1 MSKYHLKHQGPEID
15 ALLDKAGSA
24 LQEHQDISH
33 LAPLADLQDG
43 LADKVDKVEGKSLST
58 EDFTTAL
65 KHKLEG
71 LQNYD
76 DSAINDTISRIENA
90 LNTIV
95 RGDAS
100 NAIESFN
107 EIIAF
112 LDGIKDS
119 EDLDSIIAS
128 IEQQIAIKQD
138 ILVSGRTIKTING
151 QSILGE
157 GNIAIQGGGGGGG
170 EVPADVMDIIN
181 SLYTAN
187 FSADFNS
194 DFTI

>member
-1 MSKYHLKHQGPEID
+1 MSKYHLKHQGPQID
-15 ALLDKAGSA
+15 ALLDKADTA

-33 LAPLADLQDG
+33 LASFADLQDG
-43 LADKVDKVEGKSLST
+43 LADKVDKVDGKSLST
-58 EDFTTAL
+58 EDFTTTL
-65 KHKLEG
+65 KQKLED

-76 DSAINDTISRIENA
+76 DTAIIEAINKLEGI

-95 RGDAS
+95 DGNAS
-100 NAIESFN
+100 DAIESFN

-112 LDGIKDS
+112 LNGIKDS
-119 EDLDSIIAS
+119 RDLDSIIAS
-128 IEQQIAIKQD
+128 IEQQIATKQD
-138 ILVSGRTIKTING
+138 NLVSGETIKTING
-151 QSILGE
+151 QSILGK
-157 GNIAIQGGGGGGG
+157 GNITIHGSGGGG
-170 EVPADVMDIIN
+170 EVPADVMEIID

>member
-1 MSKYHLKHQGPEID
+1 MSKYHLKHQGPQID
-15 ALLDKAGSA
+15 ALLDKADTA

-33 LAPLADLQDG
+33 LASFADLQAG
-43 LADKVDKVEGKSLST
+43 LADKVDKIDGKNLST

-65 KHKLEG
+65 KQKLEG

-76 DSAINDTISRIENA
+76 DTAINEAINKLEGI

-95 RGDAS
+95 GGNAS
-100 NAIESFN
+100 DAIESFN

-112 LDGIKDS
+112 LNGIKDS
-119 EDLDSIIAS
+119 RNLDNIIAS
-128 IEQQIAIKQD
+128 IEQQIATKQD
-138 ILVSGRTIKTING
+138 NLVSGETIKTING
-151 QSILGE
+151 QSILGK
-157 GNIAIQGGGGGGG
+157 GDITIHGGGGG
-170 EVPADVMDIIN
+170 EVPADVMEIID

-187 FSADFNS
+187 FSTDFNS

>member
-1 MSKYHLKHQGPEID
+1 MGKYHLKHQGPQID
-15 ALLDKAGSA
+15 ALLDKADTA

-33 LAPLADLQDG
+33 LASFADLQAG
-43 LADKVDKVEGKSLST
+43 LADKVNKIDGKSLST

-65 KHKLEG
+65 KQKLEG

-76 DSAINDTISRIENA
+76 DTAINEAINKLEGI

-95 RGDAS
+95 DRNAS
-100 NAIESFN
+100 DAIESFN

-112 LDGIKDS
+112 LNGIKDS
-119 EDLDSIIAS
+119 QNLDSIIAS
-128 IEQQIAIKQD
+128 IEQQIAAKQGN
-138 ILVSGRTIKTING
+138 LVSGETIKTING
-151 QSILGE
+151 QSILGK
-157 GNIAIQGGGGGGG
+157 GDITVHGGGG
-170 EVPADVMDIIN
+170 EVPADVMEIID